1 MKSFFVVSFF
11 FATNHND
18 NENRRGVAP
27 GSSGLASSRRTLTS
41 SIMLL
46 RWGAVAGCAVALLA
60 LVVWT
65 AAPRNAPRGLLEKA
79 AASAGDLVFTSVD
92 AKRVYQ
98 REIEHA
104 AGREAAFE
112 AKVEALRS
120 LAAKRHD
127 QHEHLLA
134 ADEAKDEETVRTL
147 DSRELPHIFASTDGA
162 AALESARKHAAERES
177 KLQANIAQWKKLEDS
192 EHALHE
198 EQIKRTR
205 LDSSAKEVLAQ
216 AQQNVARSVLT
227 SAERLRRETEAAKYA
242 AAKEQEFE
250 EKVAGYRKAEQLKIE
265 AQGEGVKSNQGP
277 KDVLSAQDSHAADA
291 LTTVGASSR
300 GAGKK
305 GSASLDRALR
315 RDAHLGIA
323 AVEKTLDE
331 QAREKEIERQ
341 SDFKKRVKEEAR
353 KARETDKQRKKA
365 AASALE
371 KLHAQVAGGSIA
383 WCLLQHACPAA
394 CKGKNCEEGGCPGG
408 HLIPTGHTYSCALS
422 RGRPGRARSRRRPKG
437 LHGGNRERR
446 DRLWPRCWR
455 RREIASGRRLPA
467 RAREERS
474 RRFTMG
480 GIQNS
485 GNGTREPSKVW
496 TPGLS

>member
-1 MKSFFVVSFF
+1 
-11 FATNHND
+11 
-18 NENRRGVAP
+18 
-27 GSSGLASSRRTLTS
+27 
-41 SIMLL
+41 MLL
-46 RWGAVAGCAVALLA
+46 RRSAAAGSAVALLA

-65 AAPRNAPRGLLEKA
+65 AAPSDGPRGLLQHA
-79 AASAGDLVFTSVD
+79 SASAGDLVFTSVD

-127 QHEHLLA
+127 QHEHILA
-134 ADEAKDEETVRTL
+134 ADEAKDEERVRTL

-198 EQIKRTR
+198 EQIKQTR
-205 LDSSAKEVLAQ
+205 GDGSAKEVLAQ
-216 AQQNVARSVLT
+216 AQQNVDRSVLT

-250 EKVAGYRKAEQLKIE
+250 EKVAGYRKAEQLKKE
-265 AQGEGVKSNQGP
+265 EEGVKSNHGP
-277 KDVLSAQDSHAADA
+277 QDAHSGHNSHAADA

-331 QAREKEIERQ
+331 QARKKEMERQ
-341 SDFKKRVKEEAR
+341 SDFKKRVQAEAR
-353 KARETDKQRKKA
+353 KARETDEQRKKA

-371 KLHAQVAGGSIA
+371 KLHAQVPGASMA
-383 WCLLQHACPAA
+383 SCLLQHACMA
-394 CKGKNCEEGGCPGG
+394 GQE
-408 HLIPTGHTYSCALS
+408 
-422 RGRPGRARSRRRPKG
+422 
-437 LHGGNRERR
+437 
-446 DRLWPRCWR
+446 
-455 RREIASGRRLPA
+455 
-467 RAREERS
+467 
-474 RRFTMG
+474 M
-480 GIQNS
+480 
-485 GNGTREPSKVW
+485 
-496 TPGLS
+496 